1 MLQQAVTQQQ
11 VFAYDAAKRRCPHC
25 GRYRRIKDWRSRV
38 FDTALGIVRVRVP
51 RVVACMCLPEPLDE
65 DGEIAPFR
73 ESLCSIEKLL
83 PARVTP
89 EVSYLCARDGA
100 QMPYRSAAKHVRELC
115 GIPRMSHMRVRRQTI
130 DVGQDI
136 EDGEFEARR
145 FAGTRAHARADR
157 LGLAIDSTI
166 VPGNAFEES
175 TRIEVIAGRVIH
187 DDHCGRRFACV
198 TMRRSLTSM
207 LVAAALKKSGW
218 HVRTEVDVV
227 NDGAKGMRSLVTDVV
242 PNVATPMLDWF
253 HLAMKLHAVRTS
265 MFASTFERDRR
276 GGDPAAT

>member
-1 MLQQAVTQQQ
+1 LLGVLQQAVTQQQ

-100 QMPYRSAAKHVRELC
+100 QMLSNDTKSSPPK
-115 GIPRMSHMRVRRQTI
+115 T
-130 DVGQDI
+130 
-136 EDGEFEARR
+136 
-145 FAGTRAHARADR
+145 
-157 LGLAIDSTI
+157 
-166 VPGNAFEES
+166 
-175 TRIEVIAGRVIH
+175 
-187 DDHCGRRFACV
+187 
-198 TMRRSLTSM
+198 SL
-207 LVAAALKKSGW
+207 
-218 HVRTEVDVV
+218 
-227 NDGAKGMRSLVTDVV
+227 
-242 PNVATPMLDWF
+242 
-253 HLAMKLHAVRTS
+253 
-265 MFASTFERDRR
+265 
-276 GGDPAAT
+276 